1 MTELRLVGLHE
12 DGEHLI
18 LATPDGEEYSV
29 QINDALR
36 AAVRRDRPRME
47 HHRAQAISRLSPREI
62 QARIRAGV
70 NISEIAAEAET
81 DLTQITRYE
90 GPVLAERQFI
100 AQRAQ
105 AAHVGKG
112 NDSPQLGDLVT
123 DRLAARGLP
132 TSDLAWDA
140 TRVAND
146 PWTVQVTFTTAE
158 DVETATWAF
167 DQVTNQVQA
176 LNDAAR
182 SFTESKVADEPIPLH
197 PRLRSLH
204 AQPQEAEAQVTEL
217 FDVEQHADL
226 SASEPDQDADES
238 ATQALL
244 SELQSRRGV
253 RQFATS
259 DESDEDLDEDEF
271 FDGFGPTSASFF
283 HPDVVAT
290 PVSPAS
296 VPSPADPPAE
306 LKQRISQQET
316 SPMRMLP
323 FGEPPADSTP
333 IPAVDPEEVT
343 GTASGKK
350 SPEADSAPV
359 AKPTKTGRRG
369 RSQVPSWD
377 EIVFGAKQDED

>member
-12 DGEHLI
+12 DGEQLI
-18 LATPDGEEYSV
+18 LADPDGAEFSV
-29 QINDALR
+29 LIDDALR

-132 TSDLAWDA
+132 TSELVWDA

-146 PWTVQVTFTTAE
+146 PWTVQVTFTTSQ
-158 DVETATWAF
+158 DVETATWSF

-182 SFTESKVADEPIPLH
+182 GLTETKVADEPIPLQ

-226 SASEPDQDADES
+226 TTPAPSQEDEES

-244 SELQSRRGV
+244 NELQSQRGV
-253 RQFATS
+253 RQFTNS
-259 DESDEDLDEDEF
+259 DDGVEELEEDEF
-271 FDGFGPTSASFF
+271 FDGFGPTSAKFF
-283 HPDVVAT
+283 QPDAAPT
-290 PVSPAS
+290 PLSPAS
-296 VPSPADPPAE
+296 APSPSEPPTE
-306 LKQRISQQET
+306 LKQQISQQET

-323 FGEPPADSTP
+323 FGESPADSTP

-343 GTASGKK
+343 GAASGKK
-350 SPEADSAPV
+350 TPQANSEPA
-359 AKPTKTGRRG
+359 AKVTKTGRRG

-377 EIVFGAKQDED
+377 EIVFGTKQDED